1 MKFKIL
7 LEVECITIGSC
18 HISLIRILI
27 IYEIDWKMKKFKIFE
42 GTKANTA
49 KL

>member
-7 LEVECITIGSC
+7 LEVECITIGPC

-27 IYEIDWKMKKFKIFE
+27 IYEIDWKMKKLFE
-42 GTKANTA
+42 GTKSKTA